1 MEKEHD
7 RKPVRLKRFDYSQ
20 NRVYFITIC
29 TLDKKCILSD
39 IVPPIQAEPLSR
51 DGFMPKVELTEIG
64 KIVEKYILSINN
76 AKSVAV
82 SKYVIMPN
90 HIHLLLTVNNYIGG
104 PDITHGISQNN
115 SANKRANDTIPHV
128 ISTFKRFC
136 NREIGENIFQRSYY
150 DHIIRN
156 NEDYDETVKYIYY
169 NPRRWYLKYRIPKR

>member
-1 MEKEHD
+1 MEKEHN

-150 DHIIRN
+150 DHIIRI